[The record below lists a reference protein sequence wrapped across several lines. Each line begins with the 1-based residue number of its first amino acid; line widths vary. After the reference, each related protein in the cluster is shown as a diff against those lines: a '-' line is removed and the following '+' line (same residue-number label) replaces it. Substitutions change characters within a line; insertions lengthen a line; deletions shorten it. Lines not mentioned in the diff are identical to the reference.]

1 MFGFQQGSPK
11 RKSIP
16 KFNYKMNN
24 KIKALSMQINK
35 QLKMKYWIDRIKAEQ
50 VSSFLLLGGRNC
62 TQKNNTMKP
71 RVFNGIMEASSRW
84 KSKI

>member
-35 QLKMKYWIDRIKAEQ
+35 QLKMKY
-50 VSSFLLLGGRNC
+50 
-62 TQKNNTMKP
+62 
-71 RVFNGIMEASSRW
+71 
-84 KSKI
+84 